1 MNALEI
7 LTIEGIVVRHIP
19 QTSTHLYS
27 YKEGDENRLKFG
39 ESIVERNG
47 RKFRRV
53 IINNVFGGMYFIT
66 FKDDQGAT
74 VIFDKKRDG
83 IGETIENAYHNYLS
97 KNGVA

>member
-1 MNALEI
+1 MNTLEI
-7 LTIEGIVVRHIP
+7 LALEGIVVRHIP
-19 QTSTHLYS
+19 MTSTSLYS
-27 YKEGDENRLKFG
+27 YREGDETRLKLG

-47 RKFRRV
+47 RKFRQAIV
-53 IINNVFGGMYFIT
+53 NNVFGGMYFIT

-83 IGETIENAYHNYLS
+83 IGETIEKAYDNYIS